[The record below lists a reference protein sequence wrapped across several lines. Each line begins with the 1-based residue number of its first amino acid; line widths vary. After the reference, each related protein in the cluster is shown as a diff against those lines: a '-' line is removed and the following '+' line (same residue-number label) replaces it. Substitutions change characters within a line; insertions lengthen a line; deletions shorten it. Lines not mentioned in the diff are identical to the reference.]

1 MTEPSEEPVPE
12 TQVAEEVAVKKLWT
26 EEEIKQTLH
35 PALHEEYE
43 MMWGE
48 IDLVLTDWLGWHY
61 QGECDLSECQTWKCV
76 CECLW
81 KHKGLEFRDDYGI
94 LKNLD

>member
-12 TQVAEEVAVKKLWT
+12 TQVAEVAVKKVWS

-81 KHKGLEFRDDYGI
+81 KHKGLEFLDDYGI